1 MLKTQLF
8 LLLFVLQG
16 MDYSYNE
23 ATTCESANY
32 SDNET
37 TTCES
42 ANGSCVLYSL
52 PSRPGFGMK
61 GHRIPLVAN

>member
-1 MLKTQLF
+1 M
-8 LLLFVLQG
+8 G

-42 ANGSCVLYSL
+42 ANGSRVLYSL